1 MLLIDRLRTRTTR
14 AVAQVS
20 YPDWL
25 LAMAGAQKWAMPDYT
40 LADNQAKA
48 YEAISWINTALQ
60 IVGNMCALQKFNVY
74 TLEGEKRI
82 AQDNHPLELLLQ
94 TPNPNMSRFELLY
107 ATIAYRKLCGTA
119 YWWLNR
125 SDADD
130 EPDEIWLVPTNR
142 LKPIPDENL
151 YIKGYVYD
159 PGDGQYQTLPP
170 WQIVSFKNFHP
181 RNEFVGLSDIEAIA
195 ITAEG
200 DQKMASWNTNF
211 FADDNAKF
219 PGVLAFEQHIA
230 KPAWDRIK
238 KDFQEAHGG
247 TRRSLRMLRGVG
259 AGGIHWIQTN
269 ISQKDMEFLE
279 GRKFNQE
286 EIFGVIAPG
295 LASMLAINATEAN
308 SLTGRKT
315 VTDMVVWPGL
325 VSIAEKIQAQI
336 LPAYKTDEKDEDGN
350 PMKLVCDFED
360 PRIADRA
367 MQLSEE
373 EAYGRVHTVDE
384 LRAKYYEDTPLGGDK
399 GEMLAAEVGKGGGMF
414 GSTEQEGEEGEEEK
428 EVKAR
433 QGELSQWRR
442 YAMKRTGLDAAKFR
456 PDYLPGD
463 LADVIRNRL
472 KAATSR
478 EEVLAAFAGPF

>member
-1 MLLIDRLRTRTTR
+1 MLLIDRLRARRIR
-14 AVAQVS
+14 AVAQMT

-25 LAMAGAQKWAMPDYT
+25 LATAGAQKWAMPDYT
-40 LADNQAKA
+40 LATNQAKA

-60 IVGNMCALQKFNVY
+60 VVGNMCGLQKLNVY
-74 TLEGEKRI
+74 ALEGEKRI
-82 AQDNHPLELLLQ
+82 EQDNHPLESLLQ
-94 TPNPNMSRFELLY
+94 NPNPNMSRFELLY
-107 ATIAYRKLCGTA
+107 GTIAYRKLCGTA

-125 SDADD
+125 SDSDA

-142 LKPIPDENL
+142 LKPVPDEQM
-151 YIKGYVYD
+151 YIKGYIYD
-159 PGDGQYQTLPP
+159 PGDGQFQTLPP
-170 WQIVSFKNFHP
+170 WQIISFKNFHP

-200 DQKMASWNTNF
+200 DQKMAKWNTNF
-211 FADDNAKF
+211 FAEDHAKF

-230 KPAWDRIK
+230 DPAWERIK
-238 KDFQEAHGG
+238 EEFKEAHGG
-247 TRRSLRMLRGVG
+247 TRRSLRMMRGVG
-259 AGGIHWIQTN
+259 AGGIHWIQTT

-315 VTDMVVWPGL
+315 VTDMVVWPNL
-325 VSIAEKIQAQI
+325 VSIAEKIGAQL
-336 LPAYKTDEKDEDGN
+336 LPVYGDN
-350 PMKLVCDFED
+350 LVCEFDD
-360 PRIADRA
+360 PRIVDRA

-373 EAYGRVHTVDE
+373 DAYARVHTVDE
-384 LRAKYYEDTPLGGDK
+384 LREKYYEDKPLGGDK
-399 GEMLAAEVGKGGGMF
+399 GTMLAAEVGKGQMGF
-414 GSTEQEGEEGEEEK
+414 GAVPESSQPEQEQDEEEK

-433 QGELSQWRR
+433 MGELNKWRR
-442 YAMKRTGLDAAKFR
+442 YATKRMGPDAAKFR
-456 PDYLPGD
+456 PDYLPED
-463 LADVIRNRL
+463 LTAIIRNRL

-478 EEVLAAFAGPF
+478 EEVVAAFAGPF

>member
-1 MLLIDRLRTRTTR
+1 MLLIDRLRARATR
-14 AVAQVS
+14 AQPQVS

-25 LAMAGAQKWAMPDYT
+25 LTMAGAQKWAMPDYT

-74 TLEGEKRI
+74 TLEGEKRV

-125 SDADD
+125 ANVGD
-130 EPDEIWLVPTNR
+130 EPAEIWVIPTNR
-142 LKPIPDENL
+142 LKPIPDEQMYL
-151 YIKGYVYD
+151 KGYVYD
-159 PGDGQYQTLPP
+159 PGDGQYETLPP
-170 WQIVSFKNFHP
+170 WQIVAFKNFHP

-200 DQKMASWNTNF
+200 DQKMAQWNTNF
-211 FADDNAKF
+211 FAEDNAKF
-219 PGVLAFEQHIA
+219 PGVLAFENNIA
-230 KPAWDRIK
+230 DPAWARIK
-238 KDFQEAHGG
+238 KEFQEAHGG
-247 TRRSLRMLRGVG
+247 TRRSLRMIRGFG

-325 VSIAEKIQAQI
+325 VSIAEKIGAQI
-336 LPAYKTDEKDEDGN
+336 LPAYGDN
-350 PMKLVCDFED
+350 LVCDFED
-360 PRIADRA
+360 PRIVDRA

-384 LRAKYYEDTPLGGDK
+384 LRARYYEDKPLGGDQ
-399 GEMLAAEVGKGGGMF
+399 GTMLAAEVGKGGGMF
-414 GSTEQEGEEGEEEK
+414 GSSGGEAQGEEEQEEEEK

-433 QGELSQWRR
+433 QGELSKWRR
-442 YAMKRTGLDAAKFR
+442 YATKRTGFEAAKFR
-456 PDYLPGD
+456 PDYLPQD
-463 LADVIRNRL
+463 LTTVIRSRL
-472 KAATSR
+472 KAATGR

>member
-1 MLLIDRLRTRTTR
+1 MLLIDRLRARRTR
-14 AVAQVS
+14 AVPQMT

-25 LAMAGAQKWAMPDYT
+25 LAMAGASKWTMPDYT

-74 TLEGEKRI
+74 TLQGEKRV
-82 AQDNHPLELLLQ
+82 AQDNHALELLLQ
-94 TPNPNMSRFELLY
+94 KPNPNMSRFELLY

-125 SDADD
+125 ANADD
-130 EPDEIWLVPTNR
+130 TPYEIWLIPTHR
-142 LKPIPDENL
+142 LKPIPDEKM
-151 YIKGYVYD
+151 YVKGYMYN
-159 PGDGQYQTLPP
+159 PGDGQLQTLPS
-170 WQIVSFKNFHP
+170 WQVVSFKNFHP
-181 RNEFVGLSDIEAIA
+181 RNEFVGLSDIEAVA

-200 DQKMASWNTNF
+200 DQKMAKWNTNF
-211 FADDNAKF
+211 FAQDNAKF

-230 KPAWDRIK
+230 DVQWAKIK
-238 KDFQEAHGG
+238 KEFQEAHGG

-259 AGGIHWIQTN
+259 SGGIHWVQTN

-325 VSIAEKIQAQI
+325 VSIAEKIGAQI
-336 LPAYKTDEKDEDGN
+336 LPAYGDN
-350 PMKLVCDFED
+350 LVCDFED
-360 PRIADRA
+360 PRIVDRA

-384 LRAKYYEDTPLGGDK
+384 LRAKYYEDKPLGGDK

-414 GSTEQEGEEGEEEK
+414 GGSSPEEQGEEEEGEEEK
-428 EVKAR
+428 EIKAR
-433 QGELSQWRR
+433 QGELSKWRR
-442 YAMKRTGLDAAKFR
+442 YASKRVGVDAAKFR
-456 PDYLPGD
+456 PDHLPHD
-463 LADVIRNRL
+463 LAAVIRNRL